1 MEGCIHVTFIYY
13 KNIFRYNSFDLDV
26 IIDYIKV
33 MEINQH
39 KKIVTI
45 VTHNGQFHTDDIF
58 AVATLRLLLENN
70 GEEVVVQRTRDAH
83 IINTADY
90 VVDVGEIYNP
100 TERRFDHHQ
109 QEGAGVRDDGIPY
122 ASFGLVW
129 KEYGDRVV
137 GGDREISNQIE
148 QKLVKP
154 IDAMDNGI
162 NFMKSDREG
171 LFMYDLKDLT
181 FAYKNTWKE
190 DDEMLDENFK
200 YLTWFAMNLIKREI
214 SVLKDIRESIFEVN
228 KIMAQQQYK
237 TLLILDKPYQY
248 ELSVSSKP
256 YILLVVH
263 PKRQDDTW
271 AVETARDDIRSY
283 KSRIDLPAEWA
294 GKSGADLVQVTGVDD
309 AIFCHKGRFIAVAKS
324 REGAIKLAELA
335 LEASNIKEVSVDL

>member
-1 MEGCIHVTFIYY
+1 ME
-13 KNIFRYNSFDLDV
+13 K
-26 IIDYIKV
+26 
-33 MEINQH
+33 NQH
-39 KKIVTI
+39 KKIITI
-45 VTHNGQFHTDDIF
+45 VTHSGQFHTDDVF
-58 AVATLRLLLENN
+58 AVATLRLLLENDTQ
-70 GEEVVVQRTRDAH
+70 EVVVHRTRDTQ
-83 IINTADY
+83 IISTADY
-90 VVDVGEIYNP
+90 VVDVGEVYNP
-100 TERRFDHHQ
+100 AERRFDHHQ
-109 QEGAGVRDDGIPY
+109 QQGAGVREDGIPY

-137 GGDREISNQIE
+137 GGDKDISNQIE

-162 NFMKSDREG
+162 NFMRSDREG
-171 LFMYDLKDLT
+171 LFMYDLKDVT

-190 DDEMLDENFK
+190 DDEMLNENFK
-200 YLTWFAMNLIKREI
+200 YLTGFAMNLIKREI
-214 SVLKDIRESIFEVN
+214 SVLKDIRESDIEVN

-283 KSRIDLPAEWA
+283 KSRIDLPTEWA
-294 GKSGADLVQVTGVDD
+294 GKSGAELREVTGVED
-309 AIFCHKGRFIAVAKS
+309 AIFCHKGRFIAVAQT

-335 LEASNIKEVSVDL
+335 LKAAQ

>member
-1 MEGCIHVTFIYY
+1 M
-13 KNIFRYNSFDLDV
+13 SAV
-26 IIDYIKV
+26 IEYIKA
-33 MEINQH
+33 MEKNQH
-39 KKIVTI
+39 KKIITI
-45 VTHNGQFHTDDIF
+45 VTHSGQFHTDDVF
-58 AVATLRLLLENN
+58 AVATLRLLLENDTQ
-70 GEEVVVQRTRDAH
+70 EVVVHRTRDTQ
-83 IINTADY
+83 IISTADY
-90 VVDVGEIYNP
+90 VVDVGEVYNP
-100 TERRFDHHQ
+100 AERRFDHHQ
-109 QEGAGVRDDGIPY
+109 QQGAGVREDGIPY

-129 KEYGDRVV
+129 KEYGDRIV
-137 GGDREISNQIE
+137 GGDKDISNQIE

-162 NFMKSDREG
+162 NFMKSDRDG
-171 LFMYDLKDLT
+171 LFMYDLKDVT

-190 DDEMLDENFK
+190 DDEMLSENFK
-200 YLTWFAMNLIKREI
+200 YLTGFAMNLIKREI
-214 SVLKDIRESIFEVN
+214 SVLKDIRESDIEVN

-271 AVETARDDIRSY
+271 AVETARDDISSY

-294 GKSGADLVQVTGVDD
+294 GKSGAELREVTGVDD
-309 AIFCHKGRFIAVAKS
+309 AIFCHKGRFIAVAQT

-335 LEASNIKEVSVDL
+335 LKAAQ

>member
-1 MEGCIHVTFIYY
+1 ME
-13 KNIFRYNSFDLDV
+13 K
-26 IIDYIKV
+26 
-33 MEINQH
+33 NQH
-39 KKIVTI
+39 KKIITI
-45 VTHNGQFHTDDIF
+45 VTHSGQFHTDDVF
-58 AVATLRLLLENN
+58 AVATLRLLLENDTQ
-70 GEEVVVQRTRDAH
+70 EVVVHRTRDTQ
-83 IINTADY
+83 IISTADY
-90 VVDVGEIYNP
+90 VVDVGEVYNP
-100 TERRFDHHQ
+100 AERRFDHHQ
-109 QEGAGVRDDGIPY
+109 QQGAGVREDGIPY

-129 KEYGDRVV
+129 KEYGDRIV
-137 GGDREISNQIE
+137 GGDKDISNQIE

-162 NFMKSDREG
+162 NFMKSDRDG
-171 LFMYDLKDLT
+171 LFMYDLKDVT

-190 DDEMLDENFK
+190 DDEMLSENFK
-200 YLTWFAMNLIKREI
+200 YLTGFAMNLIKREI
-214 SVLKDIRESIFEVN
+214 SVLKDIRESDIEVN

-294 GKSGADLVQVTGVDD
+294 GKSGAELREVTGVDD
-309 AIFCHKGRFIAVAKS
+309 AIFCHKGRFIAVAQT

-335 LEASNIKEVSVDL
+335 LKAAQ

>member
-1 MEGCIHVTFIYY
+1 ME
-13 KNIFRYNSFDLDV
+13 K
-26 IIDYIKV
+26 
-33 MEINQH
+33 NQH
-39 KKIVTI
+39 KKIITI
-45 VTHNGQFHTDDIF
+45 VTHSGQFHTDDVF
-58 AVATLRLLLENN
+58 AVATLRLLLENDTQ
-70 GEEVVVQRTRDAH
+70 EVVVHRTRDTQ
-83 IINTADY
+83 IISTADY
-90 VVDVGEIYNP
+90 VVDVGEVYNP
-100 TERRFDHHQ
+100 AERRFDHHQ
-109 QEGAGVRDDGIPY
+109 QQGAGVREDGIPY

-129 KEYGDRVV
+129 KEYGDRIV
-137 GGDREISNQIE
+137 GGDKDISNQIE

-162 NFMKSDREG
+162 NFMKSDRDG
-171 LFMYDLKDLT
+171 LFMYDLKDVT

-190 DDEMLDENFK
+190 DDEMLSENFK
-200 YLTWFAMNLIKREI
+200 YLTGFAMNLIKREI
-214 SVLKDIRESIFEVN
+214 SVLKDIRESDIEVN

-294 GKSGADLVQVTGVDD
+294 GKSGAELREVTGVED
-309 AIFCHKGRFIAVAKS
+309 AIFCHKGRFIAVAQT

-335 LEASNIKEVSVDL
+335 LKAAQ